1 MLYTTILT
9 WLDNS
14 KYVLLFLGAIVEG
27 PVLMLTSG
35 FFFHLGQ
42 FTFLPMYVALVSGDF
57 VADMVWYGVGRFG
70 ARQALDKYGKFL
82 RVSPEA
88 VLKIEGWFK
97 KYHERILIIS
107 KLTMGFGFA
116 LAVLVMAGI
125 LRVPFKKYAAINL
138 LGGFVWTGFLVT
150 LGFFFGNVFTLLT
163 FPLKIVF
170 LVIILLAVT
179 VGIRALNR
187 HLRNREI

>member
-42 FTFLPMYVALVSGDF
+42 FSLVPMYFALVAGDF
-57 VADMVWYGVGRFG
+57 VADMVWYSVGRFG